1 MVMVLE
7 WVAAT
12 ALVRKGIATT
22 GTMVLVLQRVGMVL
36 MGAVAQ
42 TGQCL
47 LSKLGMDLD
56 QGRIQKSGLR
66 MVGRRNPGLWDVKMP
81 KIFKLV
87 IFLSVMP
94 PVSHFPYLTSP
105 PPFLNEHLDLI

>member
-1 MVMVLE
+1 MGCCYCAGTEGNCYYWYDGVGT
-7 WVAAT
+7 AA
-12 ALVRKGIATT
+12 GWH
-22 GTMVLVLQRVGMVL
+22 
-36 MGAVAQ
+36 GADGCSRPDRPVPPKQ
-42 TGQCL
+42 IR
-47 LSKLGMDLD
+47 GMDLD
-56 QGRIQKSGLR
+56 QGCIQKSGLR